1 MHKNFYK
8 IIIGIIAMFLL
19 LVAVFALINILS
31 MKTNIQEQIDAYSQ
45 LFKAQ
50 GDKPEQISS
59 TLDAVR
65 ISKEGEMGNSTVQ
78 LVSVIILAI
87 TAGILLW
94 YSAET
99 KRLADLTA
107 KQIKINIKPIITIIG
122 IDNSLRLKNIGKSPA
137 LNILVKDVIRID
149 NGNNRNDKYVFKFA
163 KITVCGSDEERGV
176 SITPYC
182 NDKAIIASGDADKTK
197 QYFLDYNSLAQGQ
210 NYELIIDYEDIEKG
224 EWKSISIVDNKGVHF
239 KEVTELG

>member
-1 MHKNFYK
+1 MHKKLYK
-8 IIIGIIAMFLL
+8 IIIGIIAVFLL
-19 LVAVFALINILS
+19 FVAVFALINILS
-31 MKTNIQEQIDAYSQ
+31 MKSNIQRQMDAYSKM
-45 LFKAQ
+45 FKAQ
-50 GDKPEQISS
+50 GDKPEQIST

-182 NDKAIIASGDADKTK
+182 NDKAITASGDADKTK
-197 QYFLDYNSLAQGQ
+197 QYFLDCSSLAQGQ

-224 EWKSISIVDNKGVHF
+224 GWKSISIVDNKGVYF

>member
-1 MHKNFYK
+1 MHKKLYK
-8 IIIGIIAMFLL
+8 IIIGIIAVFLL
-19 LVAVFALINILS
+19 FVAVCALINILS
-31 MKTNIQEQIDAYSQ
+31 MKSNIQGQMGAYSKM
-45 LFKAQ
+45 FKAQ

-107 KQIKINIKPIITIIG
+107 KQIKIVNSVVQSGTNEGPD
-122 IDNSLRLKNIGKSPA
+122 IDAIE
-137 LNILVKDVIRID
+137 I
-149 NGNNRNDKYVFKFA
+149 
-163 KITVCGSDEERGV
+163 V
-176 SITPYC
+176 SC
-182 NDKAIIASGDADKTK
+182 
-197 QYFLDYNSLAQGQ
+197 
-210 NYELIIDYEDIEKG
+210 
-224 EWKSISIVDNKGVHF
+224 
-239 KEVTELG
+239 

>member
-1 MHKNFYK
+1 M
-8 IIIGIIAMFLL
+8 AVFLL
-19 LVAVFALINILS
+19 LVATFAFINILS
-31 MKTNIQEQIDAYSQ
+31 MKANIQRQVDAYSKM
-45 LFKAQ
+45 FKAQ
-50 GDKPEQISS
+50 GDKPEQISA
-59 TLDAVR
+59 TLNAVR
-65 ISKEGEMGNSTVQ
+65 INKEGEMGNSTVQ

-122 IDNSLRLKNIGKSPA
+122 VDNSLRLKNIGRNAA
-137 LNILVKDVIRID
+137 LNISVKDVIRID
-149 NGNNRNDKYVFKFA
+149 NSNNRNDKYVFKFA
-163 KITVCGSDEERGV
+163 IITVCGSDEERGV

-182 NDKAIIASGDADKTK
+182 NDKVITASGEADKTK

-210 NYELIIDYEDIEKG
+210 TYDLIIDYEDIEKG
-224 EWKSISIVDNKGVHF
+224 KWSSISIVDNKGVHF
-239 KEVTELG
+239 KEVVELG

>member
-1 MHKNFYK
+1 MHKKFYK
-8 IIIGIIAMFLL
+8 IIIVIIAIFLL

-31 MKTNIQEQIDAYSQ
+31 MKTNIQRQIDAYNQ
-45 LFKAQ
+45 MFKAQ
-50 GDKPEQISS
+50 GDKPEQISA
-59 TLDAVR
+59 TLKAVR
-65 ISKEGEMGNSTVQ
+65 ISKEGDMGSSTVQ

-107 KQIKINIKPIITIIG
+107 KQIKISVKPIITIIG

-137 LNILVKDVIRID
+137 LNIIVNDVVRED
-149 NGNNRNDKYVFKFA
+149 KSNNRNDKYVFKFS
-163 KITVCGSDEERGV
+163 KMTVCGSNEERGV

-182 NDKAIIASGDADKTK
+182 NDKAITASGDADKTK
-197 QYFLDYNSLAQGQ
+197 QYFLDYSSLAQGQ
-210 NYELIIDYEDIEKG
+210 TYELIIHYEDIEKG
-224 EWKSISIVDNKGVHF
+224 RWSSTSIVDNKGVHF
-239 KEVTELG
+239 KEVVELG

>member
-1 MHKNFYK
+1 MHKKLYK
-8 IIIGIIAMFLL
+8 IIIGIIAVFLL
-19 LVAVFALINILS
+19 FVAVFALINILS
-31 MKTNIQEQIDAYSQ
+31 MKSNIQRQMDAYSKM
-45 LFKAQ
+45 FKAQ
-50 GDKPEQISS
+50 GDKPEQIST

-78 LVSVIILAI
+78 LVSVIILAL

-182 NDKAIIASGDADKTK
+182 NDKAITASGDADKTK

-224 EWKSISIVDNKGVHF
+224 GWKSISIVDNKGVYF